1 MILGAPNHQRRA
13 SQLTH
18 NAAQIGM
25 HLPAK
30 IAGQQRRTPVRGENH
45 MRQQT
50 AECVRHSYA
59 PPGLVALMDRLLP
72 RLTPWA
78 TVWRPLREL
87 TPFAARSVRM
97 RSSSSDVDQAWSNL
111 LISKEKFW

>member
-1 MILGAPNHQRRA
+1 MILGSPNHQRRA
-13 SQLTH
+13 TQLTH

-30 IAGQQRRTPVRGENH
+30 IAGQLRRTPVRREDH

-59 PPGLVALMDRLLP
+59 LPGLAVLMDRLLP

-78 TVWRPLREL
+78 TVLRPLREL
-87 TPFAARSVRM
+87 TPVAARSARM
-97 RSSSSDVDQAWSNL
+97 RSSSTD
-111 LISKEKFW
+111 